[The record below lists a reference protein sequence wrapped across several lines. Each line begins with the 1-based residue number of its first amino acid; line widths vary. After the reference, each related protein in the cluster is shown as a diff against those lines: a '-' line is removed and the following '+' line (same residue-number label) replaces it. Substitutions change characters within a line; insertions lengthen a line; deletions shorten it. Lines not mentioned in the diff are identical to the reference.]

1 VSVSRVIE
9 LTDRLTYW
17 TEPHPAWQPN
27 PEWPEEVGCVLYAA
41 TDATTFIDPL
51 IRHDL
56 DETAWTWLDERVS
69 VADAPV
75 AVLLTAPW
83 HERSTRDVVYRHG
96 ARVWIDPAGQ
106 ERVGDMPKLDAVPA
120 GINVFKPRGVNE
132 GQVAF
137 LIASEHAL
145 IVAEFFLGTPAG
157 LKLCPSPGG
166 SDPSD
171 LAESLTELT
180 RMPIERVL
188 VGHGPPILEG
198 GSDAISAALKAF
210 RGS

>member
-1 VSVSRVIE
+1 
-9 LTDRLTYW
+9 
-17 TEPHPAWQPN
+17 
-27 PEWPEEVGCVLYAA
+27 
-41 TDATTFIDPL
+41 
-51 IRHDL
+51 
-56 DETAWTWLDERVS
+56 
-69 VADAPV
+69 
-75 AVLLTAPW
+75 
-83 HERSTRDVVYRHG
+83 
-96 ARVWIDPAGQ
+96 
-106 ERVGDMPKLDAVPA
+106 MPKLDAVPA